1 MDGIHHITP
10 YWRSGPEEKLSNE
23 QLPTYVPSLA
33 VRHHNDSCG
42 LSSRGPVENVWS
54 RFRKSFCFFSPM
66 EHLGGFS
73 LPEKKARFFHV
84 TPINSD
90 VSPQPT
96 WLFVSVACPAFF
108 EIWDGGLLQVVLR
121 VFGYH
126 LLDGDLGP
134 GEHRNIG
141 KPNGEMWWEIWSDV
155 LSFSFVMI
163 CFWGEMGWRFL
174 RFWDTMN
181 PWKMATN
188 LFDFRSKFLRKCLG
202 CSLCTRVGRA
212 QMWRACFRTHKNREE
227 VSLRKEFRDV
237 FSFCF
242 IFWLC
247 RSHEHQLRMDDSMI
261 YKRTA
266 DGRNPTPP
274 GMYKTLYIK

>member
-163 CFWGEMGWRFL
+163 FFLGGRWGGD
-174 RFWDTMN
+174 FWDFET
-181 PWKMATN
+181 PWIHERWPPICLILGLSSSENVWAAPCALVSDGPRCEELAFGHTKIE
-188 LFDFRSKFLRKCLG
+188 RKF
-202 CSLCTRVGRA
+202 
-212 QMWRACFRTHKNREE
+212 
-227 VSLRKEFRDV
+227 
-237 FSFCF
+237 
-242 IFWLC
+242 
-247 RSHEHQLRMDDSMI
+247 
-261 YKRTA
+261 
-266 DGRNPTPP
+266 P
-274 GMYKTLYIK
+274 